1 MGPCAPST
9 NDCSISAVLEDL
21 HYLIEIVKGFQKFCQ
36 ENAFDYS
43 VMDGIDEEPI
53 TEKTAFIVLEESDL
67 VDLIKYSRQ
76 QHLVLGHDMGIISY
90 NETRLKEI
98 LADGITVIS
107 TNHEKM
113 GETAAYMMLHQQKGK
128 VLNPFTLIR
137 RNSL

>member
-36 ENAFDYS
+36 ETSFEYS
-43 VMDGIDEEPI
+43 VMDGVEEEPI
-53 TEKTAFIVLEESDL
+53 AEKTAFIVLEESDL
-67 VDLIKYSRQ
+67 VDLIKYSRL
-76 QHLVLGHDMGIISY
+76 QHLVLGQDMGIISY
-90 NETRLKEI
+90 NETPLKEI

-113 GETAAYMMLHQQKGK
+113 GETAAYMMLHNQKGK